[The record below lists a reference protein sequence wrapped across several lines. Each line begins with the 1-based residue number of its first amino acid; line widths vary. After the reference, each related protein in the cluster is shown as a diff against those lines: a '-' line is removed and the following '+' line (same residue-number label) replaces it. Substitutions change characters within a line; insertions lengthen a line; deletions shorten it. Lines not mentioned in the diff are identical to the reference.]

1 MANVPRGT
9 GPRIGRK
16 AVERTLRALLRLRQQ
31 ASLKQ
36 LRGKINW
43 QGDLEVMRRDR

>member
-1 MANVPRGT
+1 
-9 GPRIGRK
+9 
-16 AVERTLRALLRLRQQ
+16 LLRLRQQ

-36 LRGKINW
+36 LRGKMDW

>member
-1 MANVPRGT
+1 MADVLRGT
-9 GPRIGRK
+9 GLRIKRK
-16 AVERTLRALLRLRQQ
+16 AVERALRALLRLRQQ

-36 LRGKINW
+36 LRGKMDW